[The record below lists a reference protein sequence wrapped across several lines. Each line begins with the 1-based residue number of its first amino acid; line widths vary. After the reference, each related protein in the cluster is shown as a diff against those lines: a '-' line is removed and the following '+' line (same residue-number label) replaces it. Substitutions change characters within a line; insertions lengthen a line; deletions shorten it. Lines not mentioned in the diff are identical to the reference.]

1 MYETILV
8 GFDES
13 LSSKAAVIE
22 ASNWVKKHG
31 GKVILVHAVFFD
43 TEEFGIAPEQQEKR
57 FKIGEKA
64 CIQAKDMITAEFG
77 IDAQYLLCEGES
89 PDVIID
95 VANRKKADLIVLGTF
110 GRKGLNRL
118 LMGSVITDVIGKSSI
133 DVLVV
138 KKPCNKCTGEYKS
151 ILVPFDGSEFSKKA
165 ITRACQLSKIDG
177 SSITTLYVI
186 PKYEEMVEFY
196 RTASIKE
203 SLYQEADKII
213 NGAVS
218 LASSQGITIQKE
230 IVEGH
235 SADKIIEIAK
245 KQKNDMII
253 IGSHGY
259 SRIDKAIIG
268 STTERVITNASC
280 PILVVR

>member
-64 CIQAKDMITAEFG
+64 CIQTKDMITSEFG
-77 IDAQYLLCEGES
+77 IDAEYLLCEGES

-95 VANRKKADLIVLGTF
+95 VADGKKADLIVLGTF
-110 GRKGLNRL
+110 GRKGLKRL
-118 LMGSVITDVIGKSSI
+118 LMGSVISAVISKSSI

-177 SSITTLYVI
+177 SSITALYVI
-186 PKYEEMVEFY
+186 PKYEEMVEFF
-196 RTASIKE
+196 RTASIKK

-218 LASSQGITIQKE
+218 LASSLGITIQKE

-235 SADKIIEIAK
+235 SADNIIETTK
-245 KQKNDMII
+245 KQNNDLII

-259 SRIDKAIIG
+259 SGIDKALIG

>member
-64 CIQAKDMITAEFG
+64 CILTKDMITSEFG
-77 IDAQYLLCEGES
+77 IDAEYLLCEGES

-95 VANRKKADLIVLGTF
+95 VADGKKADLIVLGTF
-110 GRKGLNRL
+110 GRKGLKRL
-118 LMGSVITDVIGKSSI
+118 LMGSVISAVISKSSI

-138 KKPCNKCTGEYKS
+138 KKPCNKCTGVYKS

-177 SSITTLYVI
+177 SSITALYVI
-186 PKYEEMVEFY
+186 PKYEEMVEFF
-196 RTASIKE
+196 RTASIKK

-213 NGAVS
+213 NGAAS
-218 LASSQGITIQKE
+218 IASSLGITIQKE

-235 SADKIIEIAK
+235 SADNIIETTK
-245 KQKNDMII
+245 KQNNDLII

-259 SRIDKAIIG
+259 SGIDKALIG

>member
-31 GKVILVHAVFFD
+31 GKIILVHAVFFN
-43 TEEFGIAPEQQEKR
+43 TEEFGFAPEQQEKR
-57 FKIGEKA
+57 FKTGEKA
-64 CIQAKDMITAEFG
+64 CIQTIDMITSEFG

-95 VANRKKADLIVLGTF
+95 VAKGKKADLIVLGTF
-110 GRKGLNRL
+110 GRKGLRRL
-118 LMGSVITDVIGKSSI
+118 LMGSVISDVIGKSPI

-138 KKPCNKCTGEYKS
+138 KTPCNKCTGQYKS

-165 ITRACQLSKIDG
+165 VARACELSKIDG
-177 SSITTLYVI
+177 SSITALYVI
-186 PKYEEMVEFY
+186 PQYEEMVEFFS
-196 RTASIKE
+196 TSSIKKR
-203 SLYQEADKII
+203 LYQEADKII
-213 NGAVS
+213 NAAVS

-230 IVEGH
+230 IVQGH
-235 SADKIIEIAK
+235 SADNIIEATK
-245 KQKNDMII
+245 KQNNDLII

-259 SRIDKAIIG
+259 SEIDKAIIG
-268 STTERVITNASC
+268 STAERVIANASC
-280 PILVVR
+280 PVLVVR

>member
-1 MYETILV
+1 MYKTILV

-22 ASNWVKKHG
+22 ASNWIKKHG
-31 GKVILVHAVFFD
+31 GNVILVHAVFFD

-57 FKIGEKA
+57 FKLGEKA
-64 CIQAKDMITAEFG
+64 CMMTKNMITSEFG
-77 IDAQYLLCEGES
+77 IDAQYLLCEGDS
-89 PDVIID
+89 PEVIID
-95 VANRKKADLIVLGTF
+95 VANEKKADLIVLGTY

-118 LMGSVITDVIGKSSI
+118 LMGSVTSNVIGKSSI

-138 KKPCNKCTGEYKS
+138 KKQCDKCTGEYRS

-165 ITRACQLSKIDG
+165 IDRACQLSKIDG
-177 SSITTLYVI
+177 SSITALYVI
-186 PKYEEMVEFY
+186 PRYEEMVGFFK
-196 RTASIKE
+196 TDSIKK
-203 SLYQEADKII
+203 SLYQEAEKII

-230 IVEGH
+230 IIEGH
-235 SADKIIEIAK
+235 SADKIIETTK
-245 KQKNDMII
+245 KLQNDLII

-259 SRIDKAIIG
+259 TGIDRALIG
-268 STTERVITNASC
+268 STTERVIINASC